1 MYPED
6 LPLVRIDFVM
16 IFIPITYRFLPIF
29 TPIVNHFFVIW
40 KQKFFFYF
48 EQIFIDF
55 RTDFIP
61 IFTDLYVNFYFKSSF
76 FSSNQFCI
84 NFHAD
89 CIPISTDQVDFW
101 LHQLRAT
108 TLVVSFDDLMG
119 DIWNPLACKRRLL
132 LSESWN
138 PIVKVFPWCPLDPW
152 HEFLQRQRTL
162 NICSE
167 NKSNVRCL
175 STGYHLGTCYD

>member
-6 LPLVRIDFVM
+6 LPSVRIDFVM

-61 IFTDLYVNFYFKSSF
+61 IFTDLYVNFYSKVLFLVRTNFVLIFMPIAYRFQPIKSIF
-76 FSSNQFCI
+76 
-84 NFHAD
+84 D
-89 CIPISTDQVDFW
+89 CISWGQQHW
-101 LHQLRAT
+101 LSVLT
-108 TLVVSFDDLMG
+108 IWWVIFETL
-119 DIWNPLACKRRLL
+119 WR
-132 LSESWN
+132 
-138 PIVKVFPWCPLDPW
+138 VKEGFSGASPGTRSLKCSHDAHLILD
-152 HEFLQRQRTL
+152 T
-162 NICSE
+162 NSCSV
-167 NKSNVRCL
+167 NGR
-175 STGYHLGTCYD
+175 